1 MLNEVGSFPFG
12 QPIRKVCQ
20 ADRTPKKVF
29 ILGVYAS
36 AVHARWVDE
45 NGKTL
50 IRALAVASEPEIFWR
65 GEDAVAAGIVK
76 KVVVPE
82 GAGKLMPAAKALNG
96 PSGTALDECFLNP
109 MGLEDRSNVW
119 LCDLVPYSCCNERQ
133 GAALDREYQSRMK
146 TLKLP
151 EYLWPGVP
159 SHLTDDKRLKE
170 ILTEFRE
177 ASPSMIITLGD
188 QPLKWFISNLCTKT
202 SSRLVDYGNTPE
214 TYGRLHDISVDG
226 RSIKLLPLVHPRKAG
241 KLGSHSQKWA
251 DFHEL
256 WTKYTAPSIMKQIER
271 KKQSD

>member
-1 MLNEVGSFPFG
+1 MSNKIGTFPFG

-29 ILGVYAS
+29 VLGVYAS
-36 AVHARWVDE
+36 AVHARWVDDK
-45 NGKTL
+45 GKTL
-50 IRALAVASEPEIFWR
+50 IRALAVDSEPEIFWR
-65 GEDAVAAGIVK
+65 GENADGIINKIVI
-76 KVVVPE
+76 PE
-82 GAGKLMPAAKALNG
+82 EAGKLMPVAMTLKG
-96 PSGTALDECFLNP
+96 PSGVALDECFLNP
-109 MGLEDRSNVW
+109 MGLVDRSDVW
-119 LCDLVPYSCCNERQ
+119 LCDLVPHSCCNERQ
-133 GAALDREYQSRMK
+133 GAALDREYHSRMK
-146 TLKLP
+146 TLNLP

-159 SHLTDDKRLKE
+159 SHLADDKRLTE
-170 ILTEFRE
+170 ILSEFRE

-188 QPLKWFISNLCTKT
+188 QPLKWFISKLCTKT
-202 SSRLVDYGNTPE
+202 SFRLVDYGNTPE

-226 RSIKLLPLVHPRKAG
+226 RSIKLLPLVHPRQAR